1 MMTQYTTARLVLLLL
16 PLVALPRTAWP
27 QGAPQGADSARAA
40 SPPSAESRTPWK
52 DDKVLRVCADPD
64 NLPFSN
70 EKREGFDNKIAELIA
85 KELGDSVSYVWWP
98 ARRGFIRNTLRARAC
113 DVVIGVPTGFD
124 PVATTRPY
132 YRSTYYIVYRKD
144 RNIKVASLDDPALK
158 KLKIGVNM
166 IGEDYTNT
174 PPAHALAPRGLVSN
188 VVGFSTY
195 YDVEHHPGE
204 IIEALAQGKIDVA
217 IVWGPLAGYFAKRA
231 GVPMTFVPLPDA
243 DSPDLPFAYDVAI
256 GTRRADKELKAKIDE
271 ILVRKKPEIDKILQ
285 EYNVPTVSPAR
296 GAATPSGN
304 QH

>member
-1 MMTQYTTARLVLLLL
+1 MMQHTTAPLLLL
-16 PLVALPRTAWP
+16 LLSLVTPPRTAWS
-27 QGAPQGADSARAA
+27 QGAPQGADSSRAA
-40 SPPSAESRTPWK
+40 APPSAQSPSPWK
-52 DDKVLRVCADPD
+52 DDKVLRVCGDPD

-98 ARRGFIRNTLRARAC
+98 ARRGFIRNTLRERAC
-113 DVVIGVPTGFD
+113 DVVIGVPTGYD

-132 YRSTYYIVYRKD
+132 YRSTYYLVYRKD
-144 RNIKVASLDDPALK
+144 RNIHVASLDDPALK

-195 YDVEHHPGE
+195 YDTENHPGD
-204 IIEALAQGKIDVA
+204 IINALAQGKIDVA
-217 IVWGPLAGYFAKRA
+217 IVWGPLAGYFAKRS
-231 GVPMTFVPLPDA
+231 GVPMALVPLPDA
-243 DSPDLPFAYDVAI
+243 DSPELPFAYDVAI
-256 GTRRADKELKAKIDE
+256 GTRRADKELKAKLDE
-271 ILVRKKPEIDKILQ
+271 ILVRKKPEIDRILQ
-285 EYNVPTVSPAR
+285 EYDVPTVSPAR
-296 GAATPSGN
+296 NATTPSGD

>member
-1 MMTQYTTARLVLLLL
+1 MMQHTTARLLLLLL
-16 PLVALPRTAWP
+16 PLVTLPRTAWP
-27 QGAPQGADSARAA
+27 QGAPQGADSSRAA
-40 SPPSAESRTPWK
+40 AQPSATSPTPWK

-98 ARRGFIRNTLRARAC
+98 ARRGFIRNTLRERAC

-132 YRSTYYIVYRKD
+132 YRSTYYLVYRKD
-144 RNIKVASLDDPALK
+144 RNIHVTSLDDPALK
-158 KLKIGVNM
+158 RLKIGVNL

-174 PPAHALAPRGLVSN
+174 PPAHALAPRGIVSN

-195 YDVEHHPGE
+195 YDTENHPGD
-204 IIEALAQGKIDVA
+204 IIRALAQGKIDVA
-217 IVWGPLAGYFAKRA
+217 IVWGPLAGYFAKRS
-231 GVPMTFVPLPDA
+231 GVPMTLVPLPDS
-243 DSPDLPFAYDVAI
+243 DSPELPFAYDVAI
-256 GTRRADKELKAKIDE
+256 GTRRADKELKAKLDE

-296 GAATPSGN
+296 GAASRSGD
-304 QH
+304 QR